1 VTIANIAT
9 TELNM
14 NNQDKKIVGTDEAW
28 ESGQLGQD
36 ERFVQVA
43 PAIDENL
50 INESLDLQLISIR
63 LQKSL
68 IEDLKA
74 IARINGLGYQPLMR
88 QILTRFAEAEKR
100 QMLMER
106 ALEGEKL
113 QQKAK
118 KPLSKRKVA

>member
-1 VTIANIAT
+1 
-9 TELNM
+9 M

-43 PAIDENL
+43 PTIDENL

>member
-1 VTIANIAT
+1 MLVLAFT
-9 TELNM
+9 
-14 NNQDKKIVGTDEAW
+14 G
-28 ESGQLGQD
+28 
-36 ERFVQVA
+36 
-43 PAIDENL
+43 
-50 INESLDLQLISIR
+50 INKTFKRVE
-63 LQKSL
+63 KSL

>member
-1 VTIANIAT
+1 
-9 TELNM
+9 M